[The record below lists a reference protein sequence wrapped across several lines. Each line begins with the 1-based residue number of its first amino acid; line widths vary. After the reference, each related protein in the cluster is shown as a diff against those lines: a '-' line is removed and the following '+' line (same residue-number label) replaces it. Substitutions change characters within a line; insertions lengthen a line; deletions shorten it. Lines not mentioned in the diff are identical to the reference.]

1 MKRRH
6 RVLPREILETLWS
19 SGDMREQIDALENAE
34 KLGGLESLCEMCE
47 SDPVVGQIA
56 RATWVLNACAQDGD
70 FVGRVLGWE
79 REQAG
84 DWAES
89 LWQRVGETDKREI
102 ISEIHDLSVVI
113 AREYETIGD
122 SLVGADGARELAKWW
137 RETVNILS
145 IQQV

>member
-1 MKRRH
+1 MR
-6 RVLPREILETLWS
+6 PREILETLWS
-19 SGDMREQIDALENAE
+19 SGDMREQIDALEAAE
-34 KLGGLESLCEMCE
+34 RLGGLENLCETCE

-56 RATWVLNACAQDGD
+56 RATWVLNAGAQDGD

-89 LWQRVGETDKREI
+89 LWQRVGEADKREI
-102 ISEIHDLSVVI
+102 ISEIHDVSVVI
-113 AREYETIGD
+113 AREYETIGE
-122 SLVGADGARELAKWW
+122 SLVGAESARELATWW
-137 RETVNILS
+137 RETANILS